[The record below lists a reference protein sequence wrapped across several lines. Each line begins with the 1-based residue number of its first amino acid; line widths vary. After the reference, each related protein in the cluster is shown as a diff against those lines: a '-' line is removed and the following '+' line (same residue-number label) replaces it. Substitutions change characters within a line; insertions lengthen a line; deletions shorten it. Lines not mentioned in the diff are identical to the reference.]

1 MADESYDIQS
11 VIFGDVWV
19 EINFVDHN
27 DVSKQVIDVR
37 QRLIDP
43 ELIAEEIEIIKATLE
58 MALDKAA
65 IARRNPAN
73 SFTAPR

>member
-1 MADESYDIQS
+1 MADDTYDIQS
-11 VIFGDVWV
+11 GIFGDGWIEV
-19 EINFVDHN
+19 NFVDPN

-43 ELIAEEIEIIKATLE
+43 ALIAEEMEIVRATLA

-65 IARRNPAN
+65 IARRNPPDR
-73 SFTAPR
+73 FTSPR